1 MVRKPKVCL
10 NDLLCLCRRSSPHKL
25 KKLRCGKDMT
35 EQLAHKQMS
44 EQLKLA
50 DAVQRVS
57 SYAEE
62 VVGAPAA
69 AAAAAAAPR
78 VTRSRGAASAATA
91 GGDAEARYKAAL
103 DKHRF
108 SFVPEL
114 AHITAPGSSA
124 ALSSAAR
131 AAGGSARMR
140 RLASEAASCQ
150 KNLPLEFSS
159 SCFVRVVRATPLFFR
174 IPEFLRTVGQL
185 LIVLA
190 VCRTRTTS
198 ITGMR

>member
-1 MVRKPKVCL
+1 
-10 NDLLCLCRRSSPHKL
+10 
-25 KKLRCGKDMT
+25 MT